1 MRNFLLAAALLLATT
16 TAGAADVAHGKKL
29 HDAHC
34 TSCHISMTGGDGSLI
49 YTRKNRRVSS
59 LSALQAQV
67 RRCDASLEFKMFDE
81 DIEDVVAY
89 LNQTFYKFP
98 AK

>member
-1 MRNFLLAAALLLATT
+1 MRDFVLAAALLFSAT
-16 TAGAADVAHGKKL
+16 TAGAADIAHGKEI

-34 TSCHISMTGGDGSLI
+34 TSCHIGMTGGDGSLI
-49 YTRKNRRVSS
+49 YTRKDRRVTS

-81 DIEDVVAY
+81 DIDDVVAY
-89 LNQTFYKFP
+89 LNQSYYKFP